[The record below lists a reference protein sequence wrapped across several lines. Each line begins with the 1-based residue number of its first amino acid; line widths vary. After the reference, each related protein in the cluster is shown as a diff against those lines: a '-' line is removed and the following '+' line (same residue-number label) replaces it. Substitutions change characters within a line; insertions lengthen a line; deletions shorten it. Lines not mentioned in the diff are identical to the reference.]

1 MKYIP
6 LITSSCLLFATSC
19 SKPEKPALP
28 PPSVTMVK
36 PVICDVNLYTDYVGH
51 MEANVTVQ
59 VRAQVSG
66 VITSKYFEEGQDVK
80 QGDLLFT
87 IDDRPYVAAL
97 NKAEAALVQTLAR
110 LNLAEETVTRY
121 TDLVKQNYISQL
133 NYDQYV
139 TEVKVDSATIKE
151 NIAEI
156 ETAKI
161 NLSYCRI
168 TAPMDCTTGV
178 LQVYP
183 GNYINAG
190 AQDQIITLNQI
201 SPIQAIFFPP
211 EKDLQNIQFLQR
223 KKPLRTIVYLY
234 DNQEH
239 GYEGELAIIDNQ
251 VNPNTGSIQLKALLP
266 NKDKALWPGQFVVV
280 RLILG
285 EKKNAVLIP
294 SRAIQLGQS
303 GSYVF
308 VIKTDDTV
316 EMRKVIEGQR
326 QGDYSIIEQG
336 LDAGDQVVLDGQL
349 NLAPGKKVSIKNG
362 QAPATFG
369 GGSKK

>member
-1 MKYIP
+1 MKKFI
-6 LITSSCLLFATSC
+6 LSLFFLAGC
-19 SKPEKPALP
+19 SKTQQPALP
-28 PPSVTMVK
+28 PPPVTMVR
-36 PVICDVNLYTDYVGH
+36 PVVCNVNLYTDYVGH
-51 MEANVTVQ
+51 MQANVTVQ

-66 VITSKYFEEGQDVK
+66 VITAKYFEEGQDVK
-80 QGDLLFT
+80 NGDLLFT

-97 NKAEAALVQTLAR
+97 AKAQATLTQTIAR
-110 LNLAEETVTRY
+110 LHLAEETVSRY

-139 TEVKVDSATIKE
+139 TDVKVDDATIQE

-161 NLSYCRI
+161 NLSYCNI

-190 AQDQIITLNQI
+190 GENQLITLNQI
-201 SPIQAIFFPP
+201 SPIQAIFFVP

-223 KKPLRTIVYLY
+223 KQSLKTIVYLY

-239 GYEGELAIIDNQ
+239 GYEGELAVIDNQ
-251 VNPNTGSIQLKALLP
+251 VNANTGSIQLKALLP
-266 NKDKALWPGQFVVV
+266 NKEKELWPGQFVVV

-285 EKKNAVLIP
+285 SKKNAILIP
-294 SRAIQLGQS
+294 SRAIQIGQT

-308 VIKTDDTV
+308 VIKPDDTV
-316 EMRKVIEGQR
+316 EIRKVLEGQR

-336 LDAGDQVVLDGQL
+336 IDAGERIVLDGQL
-349 NLAPGKKVSIKNG
+349 NLMSGMKVAIKNTG
-362 QAPATFG
+362 TSTTS
-369 GGSKK
+369 GSGKQ